1 MADAALA
8 VSPRMAGKTRIDVV
22 LFSGGSGTKSIV
34 EALLRHPQ
42 IRLRILINAY
52 DDGHSTGRLRRFI
65 PSMLGPSDVR
75 KNIDRLMPVTERCHL
90 SLKAFSNDRLP
101 VGIPRANALRLLDAI
116 AAADLASMP
125 PRLAGL
131 FRQFT
136 VQQAEGIRSM
146 LSTFLA
152 YFHREEQSGR
162 TFDFTDCALGN
173 LLFAGCYLAQ
183 GSDFNRAIAA
193 FSQFYEV
200 APDALLN
207 VTQGEN
213 LFLVAWKEDHSL
225 LVGEADI
232 VAAQTPAKISDLYL
246 VGEEVYRTRVEG
258 AAEPAGGWLPLIQ
271 EAARIP
277 RINPAVAEAIAEADV
292 IVYGPGTQHSS
303 LFPSYLTQGLA
314 EAIARNRTADKIF
327 IGNILRDLDIQT
339 DDVNDLAR
347 KFMGAMTRQ
356 GQAAV
361 EWSDCVTQLFV
372 QRTEEDPS
380 GSAKYIPFDPAKFLF
395 PMQGVRIRDWE
406 SQEGHHSGGFVLDEL
421 QQIVQSRIDI
431 ELQRIQHMV
440 SIVVPVLNEART
452 LEEVLKSLLLLDFQ
466 PLGIT
471 KEIIVVDGGSTDGS
485 FEIAQSVRTVR
496 AYRSPPGAGRGA
508 AMRAGIK
515 EARGGIV
522 AFFAADREYLTG
534 ELYLMVRSLVQSNFR
549 AVFGSRAIK
558 VRDLSAELK
567 SIYEGKRG
575 LYLTSKYGGM
585 LLSIVTLLLY
595 NRYITDVLTSVKAF
609 DVRLLRS
616 LLLEGDGRNL
626 DTEIIAKLCLLHEY
640 ILEIPVSY
648 SPRTRSEGKKI
659 TLMDGMSALAM
670 LFRQRILGNRAA
682 VDATVKDQVA
692 AKSASAEPDRR
703 TSP

>member
-1 MADAALA
+1 MAEAALA
-8 VSPRMAGKTRIDVV
+8 VSPRKPAKTRIDVV
-22 LFSGGSGTKSIV
+22 LFSGGSGTKSIA

-90 SLKAFSNDRLP
+90 SLKSFSNDRLR
-101 VGIPRANALRLLDAI
+101 VGISRADALQLLDAI
-116 AAADLASMP
+116 VAADLAAMP

-131 FRQFT
+131 FRQLT

-146 LSTFLA
+146 LATFLA
-152 YFHREEQSGR
+152 YFHKEEQSGR

-183 GSDFNRAIAA
+183 NCDFNGAIAA

-200 APDALLN
+200 APGALLN

-213 LFLVAWKEDHSL
+213 LFLVAWKEDHSM

-246 VGEEVYRTRVEG
+246 IGEDAYRTRVEG
-258 AAEPAGGWLPLIQ
+258 GAEPPGGWLPLIQ
-271 EAARIP
+271 EAACNP
-277 RINPAVAEAIAEADV
+277 QINPAVVEAIAEADV

-314 EAIARNRTADKIF
+314 EAIAQNHTADKIF

-361 EWSDCVTQLFV
+361 EWRDCVTQLFV

-380 GSAKYIPFDPAKFLF
+380 AAAKYIPFDPAKFLF
-395 PMQGVRIRDWE
+395 PMQGVHIRDWE
-406 SQEGHHSGGFVLDEL
+406 SYEGHHSGGFVLDEL

-440 SIVVPVLNEART
+440 SIVVPVLNEAKT

-485 FEIAQSVRTVR
+485 LEIAQSVRTVR

-508 AMRAGIK
+508 AMREGIK

-522 AFFAADREYLTG
+522 AFFAADREYQTD
-534 ELYLMVRSLVQSNFR
+534 ELHLMVRSLVQSNFR

-558 VRDLSAELK
+558 VRDLSEQLK
-567 SIYEGKRG
+567 GIYEGKRS

-609 DVRLLRS
+609 DVHLLRS
-616 LLLEGDGRNL
+616 LRLEGNGRDL
-626 DTEIIAKLCLLHEY
+626 DTEMIAKLCLLHEY

-670 LFRQRILGNRAA
+670 LFRQRIFGNRAA
-682 VDATVKDQVA
+682 LDATVAGNPVN
-692 AKSASAEPDRR
+692 KSVSAE
-703 TSP
+703 TKT

>member
-1 MADAALA
+1 MAEADLA
-8 VSPRMAGKTRIDVV
+8 DPLRKPARTRIDVV
-22 LFSGGSGTKSIV
+22 LFSGGSGTKSIA

-75 KNIDRLMPVTERCHL
+75 KNIDRLMPVTERCHQ

-101 VGIPRANALRLLDAI
+101 VGISRADALQLLDAVV
-116 AAADLASMP
+116 AADLAAMP

-131 FRQFT
+131 FRQLT

-146 LSTFLA
+146 LASFLE
-152 YFHREEQSGR
+152 YFHRREQSGG

-183 GSDFNRAIAA
+183 NCDFNGAIAA

-246 VGEEVYRTRVEG
+246 IGEDVYRTRIEG
-258 AAEPAGGWLPLIQ
+258 AAASEPPGGWLPLIQ
-271 EAARIP
+271 EAACNP
-277 RINPAVAEAIAEADV
+277 RINPAVVEAIAEADV

-314 EAIARNRTADKIF
+314 EAIAQNYKADKIF

-347 KFMGAMTRQ
+347 KFMGAMSRQ

-361 EWSDCVTQLFV
+361 EWRDCVTQFFV
-372 QRTEEDPS
+372 QRTEEDAS
-380 GSAKYIPFDPAKFLF
+380 GAAKYIPFDPSKFLY
-395 PMQGVRIRDWE
+395 PLEGVRIRDWE
-406 SQEGHHSGGFVLDEL
+406 SHEGHHSGGFVLDEL

-440 SIVVPVLNEART
+440 SIVVPVLNEAKT

-485 FEIAQSVRTVR
+485 LEIAQSVRTVR

-508 AMRAGIK
+508 AMRVGIT

-522 AFFAADREYLTG
+522 AFFAADKEYQTD

-549 AVFGSRAIK
+549 AVFGTRAVK
-558 VRDLSAELK
+558 VRDLSEQLK
-567 SIYEGKRG
+567 GIYEGKRS

-595 NRYITDVLTSVKAF
+595 NRYISDVLTSVKAF
-609 DVRLLRS
+609 EVHVLRS
-616 LLLEGDGRNL
+616 LRLEGNGRDL

-640 ILEIPVSY
+640 ILEVPVSY
-648 SPRTRSEGKKI
+648 TPRTRSEGKKI
-659 TLMDGMSALAM
+659 TLMDGMSALMM

-682 VDATVKDQVA
+682 LDAVVA
-692 AKSASAEPDRR
+692 DNTGNKKSS
-703 TSP
+703 